1 MWLIDYFHYLMQQH
15 QLQEYLHKKVFP
27 FCYQD
32 LLMKT
37 KAFPGEIWYMK
48 QTRVSAVL
56 YKIVKKHWC

>member
-37 KAFPGEIWYMK
+37 KAFPGEI
-48 QTRVSAVL
+48 
-56 YKIVKKHWC
+56 